1 MYADTQEWLK
11 YYFRWFCKCRP
22 EGLRLQNL
30 LSEIIFQP
38 FLNIN
43 IPISEE
49 VLFILKKDEKSLQE
63 EARKI
68 LALQFFKERK
78 LSLGKAA
85 ELADMDKD
93 DFVILLGKNQIDIYQ
108 YTEH

>member
-1 MYADTQEWLK
+1 MRTL
-11 YYFRWFCKCRP
+11 
-22 EGLRLQNL
+22 
-30 LSEIIFQP
+30 I
-38 FLNIN
+38 IN

-49 VLFILKKDEKSLQE
+49 VLFVLKKDEKSLQE
-63 EARKI
+63 EARMI

-85 ELADMDKD
+85 ELAGMDKD

-108 YTEH
+108 YTERELEQEFDAIDKFVEDFKNEGSN

>member
-1 MYADTQEWLK
+1 MRT
-11 YYFRWFCKCRP
+11 F
-22 EGLRLQNL
+22 
-30 LSEIIFQP
+30 
-38 FLNIN
+38 NIN

-49 VLFILKKDEKSLQE
+49 ILLVLKKDEKSLQE

-85 ELADMDKD
+85 ELAGMDKD

-108 YTEH
+108 YTERELEQEFDAIDKFVEESSVG

>member
-1 MYADTQEWLK
+1 MRT
-11 YYFRWFCKCRP
+11 
-22 EGLRLQNL
+22 
-30 LSEIIFQP
+30 
-38 FLNIN
+38 LNIN
-43 IPISEE
+43 IPVSEE
-49 VLFILKKDEKSLQE
+49 VLFVLKKDEKSLQE

-85 ELADMDKD
+85 ELAGMDKN

-108 YTEH
+108 YTARELEQEFDAIDKFVEDLKHEGGN

>member
-1 MYADTQEWLK
+1 MRT
-11 YYFRWFCKCRP
+11 
-22 EGLRLQNL
+22 
-30 LSEIIFQP
+30 
-38 FLNIN
+38 LNIN

-49 VLFILKKDEKSLQE
+49 VLFALKKDEKSLQE

-108 YTEH
+108 YTEHELEQEFDAIDKFVEESSVD

>member
-1 MYADTQEWLK
+1 MRT
-11 YYFRWFCKCRP
+11 
-22 EGLRLQNL
+22 
-30 LSEIIFQP
+30 
-38 FLNIN
+38 LNIN

-49 VLFILKKDEKSLQE
+49 ILFVLKKDEKSLQE

-85 ELADMDKD
+85 ELSGMDKN
-93 DFVILLGKNQIDIYQ
+93 DFVLLLGKNQIDIYQ
-108 YTEH
+108 YTDRELEREFETIDRFLEDFKNEGGN

>member
-1 MYADTQEWLK
+1 MRT
-11 YYFRWFCKCRP
+11 
-22 EGLRLQNL
+22 
-30 LSEIIFQP
+30 
-38 FLNIN
+38 LNIN
-43 IPISEE
+43 IPISKEI
-49 VLFILKKDEKSLQE
+49 LFVLKKDEKSLQE

-108 YTEH
+108 YTERELEQEFDAIEKFVEDFKNEGSN

>member
-1 MYADTQEWLK
+1 MLVRT
-11 YYFRWFCKCRP
+11 
-22 EGLRLQNL
+22 
-30 LSEIIFQP
+30 
-38 FLNIN
+38 LNIN

-49 VLFILKKDEKSLQE
+49 VLFVLKKDEKTLQE

-85 ELADMDKD
+85 GLAGMDKNE
-93 DFVILLGKNQIDIYQ
+93 FVILLGKNQIDIYQ
-108 YTEH
+108 YTEKKLEKEFEFIDRLVEDLKK

>member
-1 MYADTQEWLK
+1 MRT
-11 YYFRWFCKCRP
+11 
-22 EGLRLQNL
+22 
-30 LSEIIFQP
+30 
-38 FLNIN
+38 LNIN
-43 IPISEE
+43 IPVSEE
-49 VLFILKKDEKSLQE
+49 VLFVLKKDEKSLQE

-85 ELADMDKD
+85 ELAGMDKD

-108 YTEH
+108 YTARELEQEFDAIDKFVEDLKHEGGN

>member
-1 MYADTQEWLK
+1 MRT
-11 YYFRWFCKCRP
+11 
-22 EGLRLQNL
+22 
-30 LSEIIFQP
+30 
-38 FLNIN
+38 LNIN

-49 VLFILKKDEKSLQE
+49 MLFVLKKDEKSLQE

-85 ELADMDKD
+85 ELAGMDKD

-108 YTEH
+108 YTERELEQELDSIDKLAEELKNEGGN

>member
-1 MYADTQEWLK
+1 MRT
-11 YYFRWFCKCRP
+11 
-22 EGLRLQNL
+22 
-30 LSEIIFQP
+30 
-38 FLNIN
+38 LNIN

-49 VLFILKKDEKSLQE
+49 VLFVLKKDEKSLQE

-78 LSLGKAA
+78 LSLGKSA

-93 DFVILLGKNQIDIYQ
+93 DFVTLLGKNKIDIYQ
-108 YTEH
+108 YTERELEQEFDAIDKFVEDFTDEGSN